1 MNEGALFLEF
11 SIGMFLWRGS
21 QDKSN
26 GRKCVLKV
34 LRMRSKGLRGIMHH
48 LKGASL
54 VVPLDAL
61 LRLMNGGGK
70 GESCRITRLWTS
82 DLCY

>member
-1 MNEGALFLEF
+1 MDEEALFLEF
-11 SIGMFLWRGS
+11 SIGVFLWRSS

-48 LKGASL
+48 LKGASKIEEWRRERG
-54 VVPLDAL
+54 V
-61 LRLMNGGGK
+61 M
-70 GESCRITRLWTS
+70 
-82 DLCY
+82 